1 MVESMKG
8 YEITKNMYNSII
20 NNTYIYYFLVEGN
33 LNT

>member
-20 NNTYIYYFLVEGN
+20 NNTYFLVEGN